1 MLFPTLY
8 LVLHALSHLIS
19 YIVSL
24 APSSILPSYRL
35 GHDQINAVLDAGRQG
50 VDRRESAPLHV
61 TEKGTL
67 KKGGTGREESGVA
80 VCPLSR
86 DERPVGDHS
95 QAERRAYRTQ
105 QGLAT
110 KP

>member
-1 MLFPTLY
+1 MLYPTLY
-8 LVLHALSHLIS
+8 LVPHALSPFIS

-24 APSSILPSYRL
+24 APSSILLSYRL

-61 TEKGTL
+61 TEKGRL
-67 KKGGTGREESGVA
+67 KKGGTGRRESGVA
-80 VCPLSR
+80 VCLLSR
-86 DERPVGDHS
+86 DERPVGDNP
-95 QAERRAYRTQ
+95 QAERRTYLTQ
-105 QGLAT
+105 QGTAT